1 MNILEKCAKPV
12 RIYLAVVL
20 LVGTTS
26 YQTDSAAMVG
36 TESLLPTN
44 SGKESRDCLRQVPAR
59 QEVQR
64 ALTAQGVDPQ
74 QAEFLMENLTD
85 EEIVLIAQEADH
97 LEAGRG
103 VFIFSMVILA
113 VIAAAFVIFNYTSVT
128 DVFP

>member
-1 MNILEKCAKPV
+1 MKILKKCAKPV
-12 RIYLAVVL
+12 RIHLAVVL
-20 LVGTTS
+20 LVVTTS
-26 YQTDSAAMVG
+26 YQSASAAMIG
-36 TESLLPTN
+36 TERFLPAN
-44 SGKESRDCLRQVPAR
+44 SGKESRECLHQVPGR

-64 ALTAQGVDPQ
+64 ALAAQGVDPQ
-74 QAEFLMENLTD
+74 QTELLLENLTD
-85 EEIVLIAQEADH
+85 EEIVLIAQKADQ